1 MSLSWIDSTS
11 FFQDEW
17 EFGLPPACHVSRRVV
32 SPSVNTRKVIL
43 TRATL
48 PAKRGLLDV
57 SERPEPL
64 HRLLIHAA
72 ALGRGQPSGGDPFL
86 PCLQVRK
93 ERAHPLRLSEGEI
106 DMLAGV
112 FAEVINLEFDLG

>member
-1 MSLSWIDSTS
+1 MPRLET
-11 FFQDEW
+11 
-17 EFGLPPACHVSRRVV
+17 RRV
-32 SPSVNTRKVIL
+32 SKRQYAHVIL
-43 TRATL
+43 TCATL

-72 ALGRGQPSGGDPFL
+72 ALGRGQPSGVDPFL

-93 ERAHPLRLSEGEI
+93 ERTHPLRLSDGEI
-106 DMLAGV
+106 DLLAGV
-112 FAEVINLEFDLG
+112 FAEVIDLEFDLGGGGRPASRVARRRGGSRQPTNAL